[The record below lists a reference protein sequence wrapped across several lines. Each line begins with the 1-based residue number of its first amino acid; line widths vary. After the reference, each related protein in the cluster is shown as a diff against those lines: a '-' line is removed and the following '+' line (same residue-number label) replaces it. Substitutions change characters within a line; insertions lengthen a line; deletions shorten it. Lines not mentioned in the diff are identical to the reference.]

1 MFFAMITSDDILK
14 IVKMKGPVLPTHIAR
29 DAKLSLLFAGAYLA
43 ELVSNKKALVSNV
56 KIGSSPVYYVQGQ
69 EAKIEYYMK
78 YLEQPE
84 QVAVEKLKL
93 NQVLDDNLLDPVT
106 RVALRNSPDFAV
118 PVKVNTSASIEL
130 YWKWYL
136 LPNDAAEQI
145 IRQKVMDKM
154 ELAKPQIETPVA
166 QVIAPQ
172 QTISVPVPELK
183 KEESVEK
190 NQELQKVKRVR
201 QKKIELPAQIK
212 EPLQEKSKEDI
223 TLIRETVKQTPK
235 LKEEPKVVEQPNL
248 VVVQEKAL
256 TESHSQPEKKAIKRK
271 AKLKLEN
278 IMQQELG
285 QEQKVEIKTEIKQ
298 IKAEIKP
305 EQKVIK
311 TEMKET
317 IKEAVKEQIEEPIT
331 KEISKPSITDVLL
344 NKVRS
349 NFEAKGIIISDFT
362 IISKDKEL
370 DMVVKLPS
378 PIGEISYFCKVK
390 KKPLAT
396 ENDLYAAMISAQQ
409 KGLPALFIATGNINK
424 KAKDMLDSQPNLVKF
439 ISLK

>member
-1 MFFAMITSDDILK
+1 
-14 IVKMKGPVLPTHIAR
+14 
-29 DAKLSLLFAGAYLA
+29 
-43 ELVSNKKALVSNV
+43 
-56 KIGSSPVYYVQGQ
+56 
-69 EAKIEYYMK
+69 
-78 YLEQPE
+78 
-84 QVAVEKLKL
+84 
-93 NQVLDDNLLDPVT
+93 
-106 RVALRNSPDFAV
+106 
-118 PVKVNTSASIEL
+118 
-130 YWKWYL
+130 